1 MMDTRLDG
9 QLALV
14 TGGSGGIGSAIALR
28 LASEGAKV
36 AVHYFRNREGAEET
50 VRRIREVGGEAES
63 FQANLTKVD
72 QINAL
77 AAQVQT
83 SFGTSADILVN
94 NAGQMSRRAQLL
106 ELTEEYYADMLD
118 ANFKSSVFLSKA
130 VLPGMVVKKRG
141 NIVNIASLAAHN
153 GGGTGVS
160 LYASAKAAMLA
171 FTKNIAKEF
180 AGQGIRINAI
190 TPGVIANTSND
201 RFKTE
206 EIRKSII
213 AGIPLGR
220 EGLPEDIACGVL
232 YLVSDLSA
240 FVTGETIE
248 INGGM
253 SMR

>member
-1 MMDTRLDG
+1 MDIRING

-14 TGGSGGIGSAIALR
+14 TGGSGGIGSAIAWR
-28 LASEGAKV
+28 LASEGALV
-36 AVHYFRNREGAEET
+36 AVHYLQNREGADET
-50 VRRIREVGGEAES
+50 VRKIRDAGGQAES
-63 FQANLTKVD
+63 FQADLTKVD

-77 AAQVQT
+77 IVQIQAY
-83 SFGTSADILVN
+83 FGASIDILVN
-94 NAGQMSRRAQLL
+94 NAGQMSRRAPVL
-106 ELTEEYYADMLD
+106 ELTEEYYAEMMDV
-118 ANFKSSVFLSKA
+118 NFKSSVFLSKA
-130 VLPGMVVKKRG
+130 VLPGMVGKKRG
-141 NIVNIASLAAHN
+141 KIVNIASLAAHN
-153 GGGTGVS
+153 GGGLGVS

-171 FTKNIAKEF
+171 FTKNMAKEF
-180 AGQGIRINAI
+180 AGHGIRINAI

-201 RFKTE
+201 RFKNE

-220 EGLPEDIACGVL
+220 EGLPEDVAGGVL
-232 YLVSDLSA
+232 YLVSNLSA

>member
-1 MMDTRLDG
+1 MNTRLDG

-14 TGGSGGIGSAIALR
+14 TGGSGGIGSAIARR
-28 LASEGAKV
+28 LASEGAIV
-36 AVHYFRNREGAEET
+36 AVHYMRNREGADES
-50 VRRIREVGGEAES
+50 VRVIREEGGKAAA
-63 FQANLTKVD
+63 FQADLTKLD

-77 AAQVQT
+77 ADQVRT
-83 SFGTSADILVN
+83 AFGASVDILVN
-94 NAGQMSRRAQLL
+94 NAGQMSRRVPMF
-106 ELTEEYYADMLD
+106 ELTKDYYDEMLD

-130 VLPGMVVKKRG
+130 VLPAMAEKKKG
-141 NIVNIASLAAHN
+141 NIVNIASLAAHI
-153 GGGTGVS
+153 GGGPGVA

-180 AGQGIRINAI
+180 AGQGIRVNAI

-220 EGLPEDIACGVL
+220 EGLPEDVANGVL

-253 SMR
+253 FMR